1 MNVACKN
8 ISDMDSEPDRMYETG
23 NICPCTDRNCN
34 YCVITAYHTVWEV
47 IFLFL

>member
-1 MNVACKN
+1 MDVAYKN
-8 ISDMDSEPDRMYETG
+8 CSDMDSEPDRMYQTG

-34 YCVITAYHTVWEV
+34 YCVITAYHTVCNV